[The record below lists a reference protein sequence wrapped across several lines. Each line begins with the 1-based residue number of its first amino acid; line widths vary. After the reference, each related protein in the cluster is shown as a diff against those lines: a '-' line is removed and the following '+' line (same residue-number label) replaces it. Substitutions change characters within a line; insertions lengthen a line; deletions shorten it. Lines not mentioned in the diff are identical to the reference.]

1 MNKFLGFERLV
12 FSDEFINNKVKKLWE
27 DTRDKVMNKKLVDVV
42 QIRKNGSL
50 IINADGNASSAPNF
64 MKSKENDVFVRGAGK
79 DSALINKTEVVN
91 GIRMLPQYYW
101 IKGASVIN
109 ELALQK
115 KVSNENDYKN
125 KDIRMVAE
133 DIIPYGTK

>member
-1 MNKFLGFERLV
+1 
-12 FSDEFINNKVKKLWE
+12 
-27 DTRDKVMNKKLVDVV
+27 
-42 QIRKNGSL
+42 
-50 IINADGNASSAPNF
+50 
-64 MKSKENDVFVRGAGK
+64 
-79 DSALINKTEVVN
+79 
-91 GIRMLPQYYW
+91 MLPQYYW

>member
-1 MNKFLGFERLV
+1 M
-12 FSDEFINNKVKKLWE
+12 
-27 DTRDKVMNKKLVDVV
+27 
-42 QIRKNGSL
+42 
-50 IINADGNASSAPNF
+50 
-64 MKSKENDVFVRGAGK
+64 FVRGAGK